1 MCIYQASTWISNII
15 RHGLFLCS
23 VVWGERWL
31 YIMLILVELNN
42 WPLMCV
48 SMLISWGQPLH
59 DRLPVGG
66 CSLSLWQMSQYY
78 LLSRMCLILSINHVS
93 LGFFLT
99 SIICY
104 MSQIIVDL
112 FGNKVWFELIKNY
125 KKTACFSFR
134 IGNNSKLYISSSI

>member
-1 MCIYQASTWISNII
+1 MW
-15 RHGLFLCS
+15 
-23 VVWGERWL
+23 
-31 YIMLILVELNN
+31 
-42 WPLMCV
+42 
-48 SMLISWGQPLH
+48 
-59 DRLPVGG
+59 
-66 CSLSLWQMSQYY
+66 QYY
-78 LLSRMCLILSINHVS
+78 LLSRMCLSINHVS

-134 IGNNSKLYISSSI
+134 IGNNSKLYISSSIWRRYTSELSPLQDLVGVSKQ